1 MATRWGARNATF
13 IELLKPARTNFEPLP
28 QIFAEYFCVS
38 GSYGGSDFFEEF
50 FEPAR
55 IAFGAI
61 FRADNR
67 HGSTVA

>member
-1 MATRWGARNATF
+1 
-13 IELLKPARTNFEPLP
+13 
-28 QIFAEYFCVS
+28 VS